1 MVESGSRPEEASG
14 LRIDAVEV
22 LPTDLRSVLLRV
34 AGAWEGPRPP
44 DLEAPALVLR
54 EGAREH
60 RIAALPETSGAAARA
75 APEPQAFR
83 AAFSVRDAL
92 APLLEDETAELDL
105 GPVTVRLPPPGPSGE
120 EAEADEAEGTVVD
133 PAVLA
138 ERRAR
143 RAEQVEQANA
153 QRAGDA
159 ERAAAK
165 LEGELGKLELRLAA
179 ATEERARLE
188 ERLADRERAVQ
199 GAPSSGLAVLRRE
212 AALAAALRSTRP
224 APPPAAAPGPVLA
237 AALEAERRLLARTDG
252 LDVAQ

>member
-1 MVESGSRPEEASG
+1 MLHEN
-14 LRIDAVEV
+14 
-22 LPTDLRSVLLRV
+22 TH
-34 AGAWEGPRPP
+34 
-44 DLEAPALVLR
+44 
-54 EGAREH
+54 EH
-60 RIAALPETSGAAARA
+60 HVAALPETSGAASQA

-83 AAFSVRDAL
+83 AAFSVPDPL
-92 APLLEDETAELDL
+92 APLLEDGTAELDL
-105 GPVTVRLPPPGPSGE
+105 GPVTVRLPPPAPPGE
-120 EAEADEAEGTVVD
+120 EAEAGEPEGTVVD
-133 PAVLA
+133 PAMLA

-143 RAEQVEQANA
+143 RAEQAEQANA

-159 ERAAAK
+159 ERTAAK

-212 AALAAALRSTRP
+212 AALAAALRSARP

-237 AALEAERRLLARTDG
+237 AALEAERRL
-252 LDVAQ
+252 